1 MNAPAARVNAVVVNY
16 NAGNHLLRCVESLRN
31 EGIDEIV
38 VVDSASSDGSLEAME
53 RAHPDV
59 VVRRGPNRGF
69 GAGVN
74 RGVESLSPT
83 DLLFI
88 VNPDVVVGPG
98 AARVLAHT
106 LDADPGIGIVG
117 PQIRTADGRHYP
129 SARRFPS
136 LGDALGHAFLGV
148 VWPGNPFTRRY
159 RMLDWDEAAAGD
171 VDWVSGSCLLVRRA
185 VWDRL
190 GGFDEAYFMYA
201 EDVDLCWRAWNAHL
215 RVAYEPGAVVVHA
228 QGVST
233 DQRPYRMIAAH
244 HRSLFRFAVKRA
256 ERPAARALL
265 PLIAAGLA
273 ARTVLAWVHRLV
285 TGRFRSA
292 EL

>member
-16 NAGNHLLRCVESLRN
+16 NAGSHLLRCVESLRN

-83 DLLFI
+83 DLLFV
-88 VNPDVVVGPG
+88 VNPDVVVEPG

-201 EDVDLCWRAWNAHL
+201 EDVDLCWRAWKAGS

-256 ERPAARALL
+256 ERPAGRALL

-273 ARTVLAWVHRLV
+273 ARTVLAWLHRLV